1 MKQYLMSSNEIE
13 HFLNSWKDGVIEIG
27 RIHLEGGDYE
37 KSAELFLS
45 THYAFDSEEVL
56 FKPTFTKEVIFR
68 NSKDLALSYFIG
80 GEVAEDKGFALK
92 PWEEIRLEE
101 LNIIEQDNLM
111 VAMGTLNF
119 KPLNLK
125 ENTLIAFTFLLI
137 DTDGSLKI
145 KVHHSSPI

>member
-1 MKQYLMSSNEIE
+1 MSSNQIE

-27 RIHLEGGDYE
+27 RIHLEEGDYE
-37 KSAELFLS
+37 KSAELFVS

-137 DTDGSLKI
+137 DADDSLKI

>member
-1 MKQYLMSSNEIE
+1 MSSNQIE

-37 KSAELFLS
+37 KSAELFVS

-56 FKPTFTKEVIFR
+56 FKPTFTKEFIFR

-92 PWEEIRLEE
+92 PWEEIRLED

>member
-1 MKQYLMSSNEIE
+1 MSSNQIE

-27 RIHLEGGDYE
+27 RIHLEEGDYE
-37 KSAELFLS
+37 KSAELFVS
-45 THYAFDSEEVL
+45 KHYAFDSEEVL

-111 VAMGTLNF
+111 VAMGTLKF

>member
-1 MKQYLMSSNEIE
+1 MSSNQIE

-37 KSAELFLS
+37 KSAELFVS

-80 GEVAEDKGFALK
+80 GEVDEDKGFALK

>member
-1 MKQYLMSSNEIE
+1 MSSNQIE

-27 RIHLEGGDYE
+27 RIYLEGGDYE
-37 KSAELFLS
+37 KSAELFVS

-101 LNIIEQDNLM
+101 LNTIEQDNLM

-125 ENTLIAFTFLLI
+125 ENTLISFTFLLI

>member
-1 MKQYLMSSNEIE
+1 MSSIQIE
-13 HFLNSWKDGVIEIG
+13 NFLNSWKDGVMEIG

-56 FKPTFTKEVIFR
+56 FKPTFTKEFIFR

>member
-1 MKQYLMSSNEIE
+1 MSSNQIE

-27 RIHLEGGDYE
+27 RIHLEEGDYE
-37 KSAELFLS
+37 KSAELFVS

-101 LNIIEQDNLM
+101 LDIIEQDNLM

>member
-1 MKQYLMSSNEIE
+1 MSSNQIE

-37 KSAELFLS
+37 KSAELFVS

-119 KPLNLK
+119 KPLNLE

-137 DTDGSLKI
+137 DTDDSIKI

>member
-1 MKQYLMSSNEIE
+1 MSSNQIE

-27 RIHLEGGDYE
+27 RIHLEEGDYE
-37 KSAELFLS
+37 KSAELFVS
-45 THYAFDSEEVL
+45 KHYAFDSEEVL

>member
-1 MKQYLMSSNEIE
+1 MSSNQIE

-37 KSAELFLS
+37 KSAELFVS

-101 LNIIEQDNLM
+101 LNIIEQDNIM

-137 DTDGSLKI
+137 ETDGSLKI

>member
-1 MKQYLMSSNEIE
+1 MSSNQIE

-27 RIHLEGGDYE
+27 RIHLEEGDYE
-37 KSAELFLS
+37 KSAELFVS

-56 FKPTFTKEVIFR
+56 FKPTFTREVIFR

>member
-1 MKQYLMSSNEIE
+1 MSSNQIE

-37 KSAELFLS
+37 KSAELFVS

-119 KPLNLK
+119 KPLNLE
-125 ENTLIAFTFLLI
+125 ENILIAFTFLLI
-137 DTDGSLKI
+137 DADDSLKI

>member
-1 MKQYLMSSNEIE
+1 MSSNQIE
-13 HFLNSWKDGVIEIG
+13 HFLSSWKDGVIEIG

-37 KSAELFLS
+37 KSAELFVS

-56 FKPTFTKEVIFR
+56 FKPTFTKEFIFR

-137 DTDGSLKI
+137 ETDGSLKI

>member
-1 MKQYLMSSNEIE
+1 MSSNQIE

-37 KSAELFLS
+37 KSAELFVS

-137 DTDGSLKI
+137 DMDGSLKI

>member
-1 MKQYLMSSNEIE
+1 MSSNQIE

-27 RIHLEGGDYE
+27 RIHLEEGDYE
-37 KSAELFLS
+37 KSAELFVS

-119 KPLNLK
+119 KPLNLG

-137 DTDGSLKI
+137 DTDDSLKI

>member
-1 MKQYLMSSNEIE
+1 MSSNQIE

-37 KSAELFLS
+37 KSAELFVS

-101 LNIIEQDNLM
+101 LSIIEQDNLM

-119 KPLNLK
+119 KPLNLE

-137 DTDGSLKI
+137 DTDDSLKI

>member
-1 MKQYLMSSNEIE
+1 MSSNQIE

-37 KSAELFLS
+37 KSAELFVS
-45 THYAFDSEEVL
+45 THYAFDSQEVL

-119 KPLNLK
+119 KPLNLE

-137 DTDGSLKI
+137 DTDDSLKI

>member
-1 MKQYLMSSNEIE
+1 MSSNQIE

-27 RIHLEGGDYE
+27 RIHLEEGDYE

-119 KPLNLK
+119 KPLNL
-125 ENTLIAFTFLLI
+125 EQNTLIAFTFLLI

>member
-1 MKQYLMSSNEIE
+1 MSSNQIE
-13 HFLNSWKDGVIEIG
+13 DFLNSWKDGVIEIG
-27 RIHLEGGDYE
+27 RIYLEGGDYE
-37 KSAELFLS
+37 KSAELFVS

>member
-1 MKQYLMSSNEIE
+1 MSSNQIE
-13 HFLNSWKDGVIEIG
+13 NFLNSWKDGVIEIG

-37 KSAELFLS
+37 KSAELFVS

-92 PWEEIRLEE
+92 PWEEIRLED

>member
-1 MKQYLMSSNEIE
+1 MSSNQIE

-37 KSAELFLS
+37 KSAELFVS

-68 NSKDLALSYFIG
+68 NSKHLALSYFIG

-92 PWEEIRLEE
+92 PWEEIRLED

>member
-1 MKQYLMSSNEIE
+1 MSSNQIE

-37 KSAELFLS
+37 KSAELFVS

-119 KPLNLK
+119 KPLNLE

-137 DTDGSLKI
+137 DTDDSLKI

>member
-1 MKQYLMSSNEIE
+1 MSSNQIE

-37 KSAELFLS
+37 KSAELFVS

-80 GEVAEDKGFALK
+80 GEVVEDKGFALK

-119 KPLNLK
+119 KPLNLE

>member
-1 MKQYLMSSNEIE
+1 MSSNQIE
-13 HFLNSWKDGVIEIG
+13 HFLNPWKDGVIEIG

-37 KSAELFLS
+37 KSAELFVS

-101 LNIIEQDNLM
+101 LNTIEQDNLM

-145 KVHHSSPI
+145 KEHHSSPI

>member
-1 MKQYLMSSNEIE
+1 MSSNQIE

-37 KSAELFLS
+37 KSAELFVS

-119 KPLNLK
+119 KPLKLE

-137 DTDGSLKI
+137 DADDSLKI

>member
-1 MKQYLMSSNEIE
+1 MSSNQIE

-37 KSAELFLS
+37 KSAELFVS

-119 KPLNLK
+119 KPLNLG

-137 DTDGSLKI
+137 DTDESLKI